1 MRSRYVLKRAVP
13 AAILIVALG
22 MFVLHTHEFAAA
34 DDGCLCACGT
44 CPQPEPAGL
53 TQDRPDVGVY
63 DTAIVQVPPRAVP
76 VDTPIVRRGPPA
88 PTA

>member
-1 MRSRYVLKRAVP
+1 MQSRRLLKRAVP
-13 AAILIVALG
+13 AAIVIVALAV
-22 MFVLHTHEFAAA
+22 FALHTHEFAAA

-53 TQDRPDVGVY
+53 TQDRPHVGAF
-63 DTAIVQVPPRAVP
+63 DTAVVDAPPRAFP
-76 VDTPIVRRGPPA
+76 VDAPIVRRGPPA